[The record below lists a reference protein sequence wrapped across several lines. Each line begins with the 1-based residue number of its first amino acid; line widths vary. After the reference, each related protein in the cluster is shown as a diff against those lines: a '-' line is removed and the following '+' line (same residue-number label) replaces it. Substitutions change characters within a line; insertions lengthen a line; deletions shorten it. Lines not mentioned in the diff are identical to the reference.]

1 MTSQEAQ
8 HLRVAIA
15 CGGTGGHLFPGVA
28 VAGELRQLGASVCLM
43 VSPKQVDQHAVR
55 QVCDMEVLTLPT
67 VGWQRGRR
75 IQFLM
80 SLLRSTSQA
89 RSLFRQRRPDAVLS
103 MGGFTGAGPVLAA
116 RSLRIPVFLHESN
129 AVPGRANR
137 RLARFA
143 REVFVGFPG
152 AMSRIRARATCV
164 GTPVRPQFTR
174 AEESGCRRLLGLD
187 PARPVVLVAG
197 GSQGAVGINDLV
209 TRSLPGVKSLL
220 PRWQWLHLTGTQDQ
234 DRVRQAYV
242 EAGIEAQ
249 VHGFLKQMEV
259 ALGAASVVVSRAGAS
274 SLAEIAAMRT
284 PAFLVPFP
292 HATDNH
298 QFHNAAAFEAT
309 GAAVMG
315 EQSSLKPESL
325 LAALCP
331 LVDDLAAR
339 ARMQN
344 ALAQWH
350 HPEAGSVIS
359 RRILGLRP
367 LTAETTDAAPGSQKL
382 KPCMVT

>member
-1 MTSQEAQ
+1 
-8 HLRVAIA
+8 
-15 CGGTGGHLFPGVA
+15 
-28 VAGELRQLGASVCLM
+28 
-43 VSPKQVDQHAVR
+43 
-55 QVCDMEVLTLPT
+55 
-67 VGWQRGRR
+67 
-75 IQFLM
+75 
-80 SLLRSTSQA
+80 
-89 RSLFRQRRPDAVLS
+89 
-103 MGGFTGAGPVLAA
+103 
-116 RSLRIPVFLHESN
+116 
-129 AVPGRANR
+129 
-137 RLARFA
+137 
-143 REVFVGFPG
+143 
-152 AMSRIRARATCV
+152 
-164 GTPVRPQFTR
+164 
-174 AEESGCRRLLGLD
+174 LD

-197 GSQGAVGINDLV
+197 GSQGAVGINELV
-209 TRSLPGVKSLL
+209 TRSLTGVKSLL
-220 PRWQWLHLTGTQDQ
+220 PQWQWLHLTGTHEEG
-234 DRVRQAYV
+234 RVRQAYA

-249 VHGFLKQMEV
+249 VHGFLHQMEV

-339 ARMQN
+339 ALMQN

-350 HPEAGSVIS
+350 HPEAASVIS
-359 RRILGLRP
+359 RRILGLQP
-367 LTAETTDAAPGSQKL
+367 LTDETADTAPGSQKL
-382 KPCMVT
+382 KPCLVT